1 MRQVYI
7 KSPIF
12 VWEIFPRILGK
23 RPKGILKRW
32 SRITACVRKRKKTK
46 HWKVDYGFLKQ
57 NENISDRRY
66 LL

>member
-23 RPKGILKRW
+23 RPKGILRDDVE
-32 SRITACVRKRKKTK
+32 SF
-46 HWKVDYGFLKQ
+46 GS
-57 NENISDRRY
+57 ENF
-66 LL
+66 